1 MHNSTNI
8 VKSAK
13 CGILPLLSIIIRNAC
28 PTPAMRLSTNTRYA
42 IRIIFELH
50 LANAPVPLASL
61 SEQTNISQK
70 TVENIHAILKQ
81 NGITEAIIGAHG
93 GIRLCKPLSDIS
105 LCKMIDLFD
114 DGVRFVVC
122 FGNKS
127 NDCPRQHICET
138 RSVWKTVS
146 DRISDVLEGVSLESI
161 LEQYRQEMRQEHEKQ
176 IVIRCI
182 NRKGDITP

>member
-1 MHNSTNI
+1 
-8 VKSAK
+8 
-13 CGILPLLSIIIRNAC
+13 
-28 PTPAMRLSTNTRYA
+28 MRLSTNTRYA
-42 IRIIFELH
+42 IRISFELL
-50 LANAPVPLASL
+50 LANAPVPIAAL

-70 TVENIHAILKQ
+70 TIENIHATLKQ
-81 NGITEAIIGAHG
+81 NGLTEAIIGARG
-93 GIRLCKPLSDIS
+93 GIRLCKPLRDIS
-105 LCKMIDLFD
+105 LGKMIGLFD

-146 DRISDVLEGVSLESI
+146 DRISDVLESVSLESI
-161 LEQYRQEMRQEHEKQ
+161 LDQYRQEMHQEHEKR

-182 NRKGDITP
+182 NRKGDITL